1 MGISGKTSD
10 SGMEI
15 FGYDKF
21 NRLTNY
27 NSGAN
32 EATYTYDADNL
43 RASKTVDREKTT
55 FVWNGSNLANE
66 TTDSAVNTYTYDA
79 TGVYIANQ
87 NGTVTSYLKDM
98 HGNIAAK
105 ADSSGAKLE
114 ESYMNYDAYG
124 NQWQGNTPDP
134 FGYCGEYYDE
144 ESGLIYLR
152 NRYYESETGRFITE
166 DPAQDGTNWY
176 SYCAGN
182 PVVLVDPSGCSS
194 EIPEWLDWDGDGRID
209 TTEDRSRFDSNNNG
223 IADWREYYKDESPN
237 SLNNSNMPMWYQ
249 CRNVNMLSD
258 YPYTYQ
264 GNTNFCW
271 AVTMKDAIEYIT
283 GKTISE
289 KQILDDRYEYSIDKD
304 GIAVDYNSGSTLST
318 VIGVIEKYGYLD
330 GSGYEIDSVNIGQ
343 RESGFTFDFIKNKI
357 DDGMPILLS
366 KDKHVYSVIGYA
378 YDDDL
383 GKKYIICYDSS
394 DNQIPISIEWTR
406 DQQGLSAYS
415 FR

>member
-1 MGISGKTSD
+1 MGISGRSPD

-27 NSGAN
+27 NSGAI

-55 FVWNGSNLANE
+55 FVWNGSNLASE

-134 FGYCGEYYDE
+134 FGYCGEYYDT

-166 DPAQDGTNWY
+166 DPAKDGTNWY

-182 PVVLVDPSGCSS
+182 PVVLVDPSGKIK
-194 EIPEWLDWDGDGRID
+194 E
-209 TTEDRSRFDSNNNG
+209 T
-223 IADWREYYKDESPN
+223 
-237 SLNNSNMPMWYQ
+237 
-249 CRNVNMLSD
+249 
-258 YPYTYQ
+258 
-264 GNTNFCW
+264 
-271 AVTMKDAIEYIT
+271 
-283 GKTISE
+283 
-289 KQILDDRYEYSIDKD
+289 DKIY
-304 GIAVDYNSGSTLST
+304 GENST
-318 VIGVIEKYGYLD
+318 VYKSLVYLVDAWTLFPENRSDIEELANEVRYLANAD
-330 GSGYEIDSVNIGQ
+330 GAQNIDSILKGLRKVGQLPENLNYVEQVLIAGYPIDAAIMNSARNKADEATWNIFG
-343 RESGFTFDFIKNKI
+343 EE
-357 DDGMPILLS
+357 GMVTANQMLLNT
-366 KDKHVYSVIGYA
+366 HIGMQP
-378 YDDDL
+378 L
-383 GKKYIICYDSS
+383 PQK
-394 DNQIPISIEWTR
+394 
-406 DQQGLSAYS
+406 
-415 FR
+415 